1 MSIGSLLNNA
11 TGSHNCT
18 GIHLGEPK
26 LNGPYYP
33 AMSLMDGTEICV
45 SGNLSD
51 NDSIPLLDVRV
62 ETPCS
67 EGFKTLRISAPYLE
81 VSYNDGYSDSEVEE
95 LKSTIAFS
103 MTLLYDVSDRG
114 WTDAGVI

>member
-1 MSIGSLLNNA
+1 MSIGNLLNNA
-11 TGSHNCT
+11 IGSCT

-51 NDSIPLLDVRV
+51 NENIPLLDVRV

-67 EGFKTLRISAPYLE
+67 EG
-81 VSYNDGYSDSEVEE
+81 G
-95 LKSTIAFS
+95 LK
-103 MTLLYDVSDRG
+103 L
-114 WTDAGVI
+114 